1 MQTKILSVVVACC
14 FIFCLQAQTEANDG
28 YRNFPIVLTLQFHSL
43 SLPFKD
49 FKSNFSN
56 IGFGLGTEVSLN
68 RKDTWVQQVSAVW
81 YRNKAVGNGL
91 LFYTQTAWRP
101 NLFSNVF
108 TEVKAGVGYLYAFRP
123 VTSFKP
129 VNGSWEM
136 VGRKGKGMLAIPTG
150 VSLGFDAPASGKYLY
165 SPFASYQFLILN
177 GYNKSIPVVPETLF
191 QVGSRI
197 QLNDR

>member
-1 MQTKILSVVVACC
+1 MQTKISSAVVACC
-14 FIFCLQAQTEANDG
+14 FAFCLQAQTGDINDHF
-28 YRNFPIVLTLQFHSL
+28 RNFPIVLTIQFHSL

-56 IGFGLGTEVSLN
+56 IGFGLGTEVGLN
-68 RKDTWVQQVSAVW
+68 RKHTWVQQVSAVW
-81 YRNKAVGNGL
+81 YCNKAVGNGL
-91 LFYTQTAWRP
+91 LLYTQTAWRP

-123 VTSFKP
+123 VTSYKQ
-129 VNGSWEM
+129 VNGTWET
-136 VGRKGKGMLAIPTG
+136 VGRKGKGMLALPLG
-150 VSLGFDAPASGKYLY
+150 VSIGYHAPYSGKYLF

-197 QLNDR
+197 QLN